1 MEKKFYRS
9 KVLVKN
15 AKTGEDVPKWELE
28 EEQHSNGSRYYI
40 HYYSPKG
47 HYEII
52 QVNSHFQYGNRHLQY
67 LSENHPE
74 RIQKLLDKGNIY
86 YYIAKLDRRITRAV
100 DGQVRK
106 WKESDTDYL
115 TAVRNGDFL
124 ATNGLIINM
133 TFRAEEAVLPTMLYA

>member
-1 MEKKFYRS
+1 MTT
-9 KVLVKN
+9 VI
-15 AKTGEDVPKWELE
+15 AKTEPGALGVQRRALFKVGVNP
-28 EEQHSNGSRYYI
+28 R
-40 HYYSPKG
+40 
-47 HYEII
+47 YEII

-74 RIQKLLDKGNIY
+74 RIQKLLDEGNIY

>member
-1 MEKKFYRS
+1 M
-9 KVLVKN
+9 
-15 AKTGEDVPKWELE
+15 
-28 EEQHSNGSRYYI
+28 
-40 HYYSPKG
+40 
-47 HYEII
+47 
-52 QVNSHFQYGNRHLQY
+52 QY

-106 WKESDTDYL
+106 WKESDTDYI

-124 ATNGLIINM
+124 ETNGLIVNM
-133 TFRAEEAVLPTMLYA
+133 TFRAEEAVLPALLYA